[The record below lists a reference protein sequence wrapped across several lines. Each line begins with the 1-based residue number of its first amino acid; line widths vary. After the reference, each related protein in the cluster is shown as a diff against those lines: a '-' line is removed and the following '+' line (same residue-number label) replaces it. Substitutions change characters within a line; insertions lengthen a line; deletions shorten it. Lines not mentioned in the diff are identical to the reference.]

1 MLFGSLPGLLDFTV
15 GESAGLLDSDRLFL
29 VRRLVLGGDVQDAV
43 DIDVEGDLDL
53 RDVAGGRWNA
63 VEIEL
68 SELTVVV
75 GHLPFALEHL
85 DGDGCLVVGRRRKD
99 LAL

>member
-1 MLFGSLPGLLDFTV
+1 MLFGSLPGLFDLAV
-15 GESAGLLDSDRLFL
+15 GEPTGFLDSDRLFL
-29 VRRLVLGGDVQDAV
+29 VRRLVFGGDVQDAV

-53 RDVAGGRWNA
+53 RDVSGGRWNA

-68 SELTVVV
+68 AELPVVV
-75 GHLPFALEHL
+75 GHLAFALEDL

-99 LAL
+99 LAP